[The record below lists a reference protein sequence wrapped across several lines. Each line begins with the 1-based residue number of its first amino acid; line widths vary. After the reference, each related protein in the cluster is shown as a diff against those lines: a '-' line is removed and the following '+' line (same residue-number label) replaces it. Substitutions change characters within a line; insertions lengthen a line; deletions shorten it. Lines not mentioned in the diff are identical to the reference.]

1 MQYTKSTKFSMQENL
16 ANLAKVGQVGQCG
29 RPAHAKD
36 LTFSNGTLLWK
47 GAQILA
53 KVQCVEHRA

>member
-1 MQYTKSTKFSMQENL
+1 MQENL

-53 KVQCVEHRA
+53 KVQCV